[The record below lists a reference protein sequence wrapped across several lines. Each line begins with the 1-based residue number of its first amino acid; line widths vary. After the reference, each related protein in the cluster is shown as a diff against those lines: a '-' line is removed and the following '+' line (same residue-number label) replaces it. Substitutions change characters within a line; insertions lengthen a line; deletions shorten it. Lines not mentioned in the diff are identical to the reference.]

1 MSLTSYNGYPA
12 SKDPK
17 EIGIKSYSVDGTAL
31 RLRCADSVGPL
42 LAAFAA
48 EFHKLIEPIDNG
60 GLDDWGYA
68 FRMVRGST
76 DRLSCHSSGT
86 AIDLNA
92 TKHALGKIG
101 TFPAEKVPMIRALA
115 KKYGL
120 KWGGD
125 YINRK
130 DEMHF
135 EIEVSATK
143 AKELI
148 TKLGLQDAKQCS
160 SNSKCNGYRFSS

>member
-1 MSLTSYNGYPA
+1 MLKSYNGYPA
-12 SKDPK
+12 SKDPE
-17 EIGIKSYSVDGTAL
+17 EIKIKSYPVKGTD
-31 RLRCADSVGPL
+31 RKLRCAESVGPL

-48 EFHKLIEPIDNG
+48 EFHELIEPIDEG
-60 GLDDWGYA
+60 TFDDWGYA

-92 TKHALGKIG
+92 TKHPLGKAG
-101 TFPAEKVPMIRALA
+101 TFPAEKIPMLRALA

-125 YINRK
+125 FKSRP
-130 DEMHF
+130 DDMHF
-135 EIEVSATK
+135 EVEISASK
-143 AKELI
+143 AKALI
-148 TKLGLQDAKQCS
+148 ASLGL
-160 SNSKCNGYRFSS
+160 

>member
-12 SKDPK
+12 SKDPN
-17 EIGIKSYSVDGTAL
+17 EIGIKSYPVTGTDL
-31 RLRCADSVGPL
+31 RLRCAESVGPL

-48 EFHKLIEPIDNG
+48 EFHNLIEPIDKG
-60 GLDDWGYA
+60 SLDDWGYA

-92 TKHALGKIG
+92 TKHPLGKIG

-125 YINRK
+125 FKSRA

-135 EIEVSATK
+135 EVNVTPAK

-148 TKLGLQDAKQCS
+148 TKLGLQDAK
-160 SNSKCNGYRFSS
+160 

>member
-12 SKDPK
+12 SRDPD
-17 EIGIKSYSVDGTAL
+17 EIKIKSYPVKGTD
-31 RLRCADSVGPL
+31 RKLRCAESVGPL

-48 EFHKLIEPIDNG
+48 EFHKLIEPIDEG
-60 GLDDWGYA
+60 TFDDWGYA

-92 TKHALGKIG
+92 TKHPLGKAG
-101 TFPAEKVPMIRALA
+101 TFPAEKIPMLRALA

-125 YINRK
+125 FKSRP
-130 DEMHF
+130 DDMHF
-135 EIEVSATK
+135 EVEISASK
-143 AKELI
+143 AKALI
-148 TKLGLQDAKQCS
+148 ASLGL
-160 SNSKCNGYRFSS
+160 

>member
-1 MSLTSYNGYPA
+1 MLKSYNGYPA
-12 SKDPK
+12 SKDPE
-17 EIGIKSYSVDGTAL
+17 EIRITSYPVKGTS
-31 RLRCADSVGPL
+31 RKLRCAESVGPL

-48 EFHKLIEPIDNG
+48 EFHELIEPIDEG
-60 GLDDWGYA
+60 TYDDWGYA

-92 TKHALGKIG
+92 TKHPLGKAG

-125 YINRK
+125 FKSRP
-130 DEMHF
+130 DDMHF
-135 EIEVSATK
+135 EVEISPVK
-143 AKELI
+143 AKALI
-148 TKLGLQDAKQCS
+148 ATLGL
-160 SNSKCNGYRFSS
+160 

>member
-48 EFHKLIEPIDNG
+48 EFNKLIEPIDG
-60 GLDDWGYA
+60 GTLDDWGYA

-92 TKHALGKIG
+92 TKHPLGKYD

-125 YINRK
+125 FKSRP
-130 DEMHF
+130 DDMHF
-135 EIEVSATK
+135 EVNVTPVK

-148 TKLGLQDAKQCS
+148 TKLGLENA
-160 SNSKCNGYRFSS
+160 N

>member
-1 MSLTSYNGYPA
+1 MLKSYNGYPA
-12 SKDPK
+12 SKDPD
-17 EIGIKSYSVDGTAL
+17 EIKITSYLVKGTSRKL
-31 RLRCADSVGPL
+31 KCAESVGPL

-48 EFHKLIEPIDNG
+48 EFHTLIEPIDDG
-60 GLDDWGYA
+60 TFDDWGYA

-92 TKHALGKIG
+92 TKHPLGKVG

-125 YINRK
+125 YKGRA

-135 EIEVSATK
+135 EVEVNTVK
-143 AKELI
+143 AKALI
-148 TKLGLQDAKQCS
+148 ATLGL
-160 SNSKCNGYRFSS
+160 

>member
-1 MSLTSYNGYPA
+1 
-12 SKDPK
+12 
-17 EIGIKSYSVDGTAL
+17 
-31 RLRCADSVGPL
+31 VGPL

-48 EFHKLIEPIDNG
+48 EFHELIEPIDEATF
-60 GLDDWGYA
+60 DDWGYA

-92 TKHALGKIG
+92 IKHPLGKVG
-101 TFPAEKVPMIRALA
+101 TFPAEKVPMIRALS

-125 YINRK
+125 FKSRA

-135 EIEVSATK
+135 EVEVSPAK
-143 AKELI
+143 AKALI
-148 TKLGLQDAKQCS
+148 STLGL
-160 SNSKCNGYRFSS
+160 

>member
-1 MSLTSYNGYPA
+1 MLTSYNGYPA
-12 SKDPK
+12 SKDPA
-17 EIGIKSYSVDGTAL
+17 EIKIKSYAVRGTD
-31 RLRCADSVGPL
+31 RKLRCAESVGPL

-48 EFHKLIEPIDNG
+48 EFHELIEPIDEG
-60 GLDDWGYA
+60 TFDDWGYA

-92 TKHALGKIG
+92 TKHPLGKAG
-101 TFPAEKVPMIRALA
+101 TFPAEKIPMLRALA

-125 YINRK
+125 FKSRP
-130 DEMHF
+130 DDMHF
-135 EIEVSATK
+135 EVNVTAEK
-143 AKELI
+143 AKKLI
-148 TKLGLQDAKQCS
+148 TKLGLD
-160 SNSKCNGYRFSS
+160 NE

>member
-12 SKDPK
+12 SKDPD
-17 EIGIKSYSVDGTAL
+17 EIKIKSYPVKGTDR
-31 RLRCADSVGPL
+31 RLRCAESVGPL

-48 EFHKLIEPIDNG
+48 EFHELIEPIDEG
-60 GLDDWGYA
+60 TFDDWGYA

-92 TKHALGKIG
+92 TKHPLGKAG
-101 TFPAEKVPMIRALA
+101 TFPAEKIPMLRDLA

-125 YINRK
+125 FKSRP
-130 DEMHF
+130 DDMHF
-135 EIEVSATK
+135 EVEISASK
-143 AKELI
+143 AKALI
-148 TKLGLQDAKQCS
+148 ASLGL
-160 SNSKCNGYRFSS
+160 

>member
-12 SKDPK
+12 SKDLD
-17 EIGIKSYSVDGTAL
+17 EIKIKSYPVKGTD
-31 RLRCADSVGPL
+31 RKLRCAESVGPL

-48 EFHKLIEPIDNG
+48 EFHELIEPIDEG
-60 GLDDWGYA
+60 TFDDWGYA
-68 FRMVRGST
+68 FRMVRGTT
-76 DRLSCHSSGT
+76 DKLSCHSSGT

-92 TKHALGKIG
+92 TKHPLGKHG

-125 YINRK
+125 FKSRP
-130 DEMHF
+130 DDMHF
-135 EIEVSATK
+135 EVEVKPGK
-143 AKELI
+143 AQALI
-148 TKLGLQDAKQCS
+148 KTLGL
-160 SNSKCNGYRFSS
+160 

>member
-1 MSLTSYNGYPA
+1 MLKSYNGYPA
-12 SKDPK
+12 SKDPD
-17 EIGIKSYSVDGTAL
+17 EIKIKSYPVTGTDRKL
-31 RLRCADSVGPL
+31 KCAESVGLL

-48 EFHKLIEPIDNG
+48 DFHKLIEPIDSG
-60 GLDDWGYA
+60 TFDDWGYA

-92 TKHALGKIG
+92 TKHPLGKVG
-101 TFPAEKVPMIRALA
+101 TFPAEKVPMLRALA

-125 YINRK
+125 FKSRA

-135 EIEVSATK
+135 EIEVTPAK
-143 AKELI
+143 AKALI
-148 TKLGLQDAKQCS
+148 ESLGL
-160 SNSKCNGYRFSS
+160 

>member
-1 MSLTSYNGYPA
+1 MLKSYNGYQA
-12 SKDPK
+12 SKDPD
-17 EIGIKSYSVDGTAL
+17 EIKIKSYPVKGTDRKL
-31 RLRCADSVGPL
+31 KCAESVGPL

-48 EFHKLIEPIDNG
+48 EFHTLIEPIDEG
-60 GLDDWGYA
+60 TFDDWGYA

-92 TKHALGKIG
+92 TKHPLGKAG
-101 TFPAEKVPMIRALA
+101 TFPAEKIPMLRALA

-125 YINRK
+125 FKSRP
-130 DEMHF
+130 DDMHF
-135 EIEVSATK
+135 EVEISPAK
-143 AKELI
+143 AKALI
-148 TKLGLQDAKQCS
+148 ESLGL
-160 SNSKCNGYRFSS
+160 